1 MKPKVALVRG
11 KFLNQYEMQ
20 VYEPLVD
27 RYNLTAFGSMYPFHE
42 KFAFPVVK
50 LWSPMDLSSGT
61 RSGFARR
68 ITLSILNRLCM
79 DAHYLLGLEKL
90 LDGFDIAHS
99 AETYY
104 HYTTQCLN
112 TKRDG
117 RVRAVVTTVLETIP
131 FNNEGIWGRKSMK
144 ARARKEVDHFI
155 AISNRAKDAL
165 IKEGTDPNK
174 ITVIPYGIDTK
185 RFIHHHVDNDKT
197 MLHILFVGRLE
208 VEKGVLDVLEA
219 FIQVSYQ
226 EKAFGKR
233 LHLTIVGTGSLKAA
247 LIARI
252 KMAGVSDKVTLKTS
266 SYNDMPKVYQKADIF
281 VAPSK
286 PHFPRLWRGSRGKSK
301 KIWEEQYNIALLEA
315 QSSGLAIITTHCG
328 AIPENVSD
336 CAILIDPDDTQALVN
351 ALTQLITNPKLRLS
365 LGISARH
372 RAETVHDISLV
383 SQKIDNLYKEVLFSV
398 KAKTK

>member
-20 VYEPLVD
+20 VYAPLVD
-27 RYNLTAFGSMYPFHE
+27 RYNLTAFGSTKSFHE

-50 LWSPMDLSSGT
+50 LWSPMDMPDFSYKMP
-61 RSGFARR
+61 
-68 ITLSILNRLCM
+68 ILNRLFM
-79 DAHYLLGLEKL
+79 DAQYLFGLEQRL
-90 LDGFDIAHS
+90 TGFDIAHS

-104 HYTTQCLN
+104 HYTKQCLDA
-112 TKRDG
+112 KRDG
-117 RVRAVVTTVLETIP
+117 KIKAVIVTVLETIS
-131 FNNEGIWGRKSMK
+131 FNNEGIWGRKLMK

-155 AISNRAKDAL
+155 AVSKRAKDAL
-165 IKEGTDPNK
+165 IKEGTNPNK

-185 RFIHHHVDNDKT
+185 RFIHHHHVNNDKT
-197 MLHILFVGRLE
+197 TLHILFVGRLE
-208 VEKGVLDVLEA
+208 VEKGVLEVLEA
-219 FIQVSYQ
+219 FIQISCQ
-226 EKAFGKR
+226 EKVLGKR
-233 LHLTIVGTGSLKAA
+233 LHLTIVGFGSLEAT

-252 KMAGVSDKVTLKTS
+252 KSTGVSDKVTLKTS
-266 SYNDMPKVYQKADIF
+266 SYNDMPKVYESADIF

-286 PHFPRLWRGSRGKSK
+286 IIST
-301 KIWEEQYNIALLEA
+301 WEEQYNIALLEA

-336 CAILIDPDDTQALVN
+336 AAILIAPDDTQALVN

-398 KAKTK
+398 KAKTKL